1 MEKDIVEKT
10 THHTMHVKKYAKDG
24 KDIVENITKGV

>member
-10 THHTMHVKKYAKDG
+10 TSHTMHTKKYAKDAT
-24 KDIVENITKGV
+24 DIVTNILKE